1 MRARRFDTPG
11 VPPYPRATPS
21 SPFVPGISSS
31 RALDRSVKRWLALAL
46 GLSVA
51 LAGLTLLA
59 IRGTA
64 PDPRERI
71 DARSRATLE
80 RVLVDAEREGPGR

>member
-1 MRARRFDTPG
+1 MHLPRFDTPG
-11 VPPYPRATPS
+11 ARTYSRATPR
-21 SPFVPGISSS
+21 PRTTP
-31 RALDRSVKRWLALAL
+31 RAPNARDLDRPVKRSLALAL

-51 LAGLTLLA
+51 LAGLYLLA
-59 IRGTA
+59 TRGTT

-80 RVLVDAEREGPGR
+80 RVLTDAEREVAPR

>member
-1 MRARRFDTPG
+1 MRLRRFDTPR

-21 SPFVPGISSS
+21 SPFAPGTSSS

-51 LAGLTLLA
+51 LAGLSFLVT
-59 IRGTA
+59 RGTA

-80 RVLVDAEREGPGR
+80 QLLVDAEREGAVR

>member
-1 MRARRFDTPG
+1 MRTRRFDTPG

-21 SPFVPGISSS
+21 SPFAPGTSSS
-31 RALDRSVKRWLALAL
+31 RVLDRSVKRWLALAL

-51 LAGLTLLA
+51 LAGLIFLVT
-59 IRGTA
+59 RGTA

-80 RVLVDAEREGPGR
+80 GVLLDAEREDAGR